1 MFSGLAVIE
10 EHPARRWTAL
20 ASFMLHSALVVAALV
35 LPMLYPHTLPDALM
49 RRRIFVP
56 VSNGEVRAEAGR
68 TSSTS
73 SRQTFHPPLIV
84 TSGTSTHVLSD
95 PYART
100 GETAPPGIGV
110 VGPPG
115 DPNSILNTL
124 ASTGP
129 GPVLHPAAPT
139 RPLVRTSV
147 IMEGNLIHRVQ
158 PQYPAIAK
166 QLHIQGA
173 VVVNAI
179 IGRDGRIGQAQVIRG
194 LALLNRAALDAVRQW
209 QYRPYYLNGEPIEVE
224 TQITVNFVLER

>member
-20 ASFMLHSALVVAALV
+20 ASFMLQSVLVVAALV

-56 VSNGEVRAEAGR
+56 VSNGEVRTEASR

-73 SRQTFHPPLIV
+73 SRQLFRAPLIV
-84 TSGTSTHVLSD
+84 TSASAHVLND

-100 GETAPPGIGV
+100 GATAPPGVDVI
-110 VGPPG
+110 GPPG
-115 DPNSILNTL
+115 DPNFILNTL
-124 ASTGP
+124 AGTGP
-129 GPVLHPAAPT
+129 GPVLHPPMPS
-139 RPLVRTSV
+139 RVIRTSS
-147 IMEGNLIHRVQ
+147 MLEGNLIHRIQ

-173 VVVNAI
+173 VVLNAI
-179 IGRDGRIGQAQVIRG
+179 IGRDGRIEQTQVIRG
-194 LALLNRAALDAVRQW
+194 QALLNKAALDAVRQW